1 MLVARLITNNL
12 NRIRKISSLSSSTTT
27 TTTTL
32 IHHNYNFQFDD
43 DSSARN
49 VVNGSFMFQRRWHTG
64 DSHSHHDLRSG
75 KDGERIFRLGLAA
88 DIGLAASKAFTGY
101 VSGSTA
107 IIADAAHSV
116 SDVVL
121 SGVALLS
128 FKAAMVPK
136 DKEHPY
142 GHGKFE
148 TLGALGISGVLLATA
163 GGIGWHAL
171 DVLLGLW
178 SAAPEV
184 VNQSHLHLHEQ
195 HHSGHHHGIDMD
207 HPVFALNVTILSI
220 AVKEALCAAFII
232 SCWSHRWIKGSLVYY
247 LYGLGQSSPHELAF
261 EVELGPRSISL
272 SVKDLLE
279 TVSLPPRGSGKS
291 ATCVFKTSRIPL
303 RPHCP
308 VHQMLA
314 GIIFYLSLLYWITK
328 RAGERVGSGLMKAN
342 AWHHRADAVSSVV
355 ALIGVGALMLQCG
368 GVTLAMDGFKR
379 GRGRPNKYW
388 REVIRHDMEQLQ
400 LTEEMTLDGKVWRT
414 RNRVEGWGVRVRR
427 VLELVDAAIP
437 SNTLEPF
444 KRTILQVDGGCS
456 HLRGRRAG
464 SYLYLDVIVEVDPFS
479 SVSAAHEIGE
489 NVSREIQR
497 LHPEIAEV
505 FVHIEPSTIH
515 IPPTAEFQQQ
525 STNIMGDTEKHS
537 SLEHADI
544 ENTVCS
550 ILSTSFPQ
558 KMIVE
563 RVTPHLLQGQVL
575 LQVEVSMPPDLLIR
589 DAVKVAEEAEK
600 LIMEAAPNIVHV
612 CIQLR
617 LGQPMPESYH
627 ELVESR
633 NRETDN

>member
-1 MLVARLITNNL
+1 MIAARLITNNL
-12 NRIRKISSLSSSTTT
+12 KRKTYSLSTANK
-27 TTTTL
+27 
-32 IHHNYNFQFDD
+32 HNYDFTSLLYLSPNFQFDD
-43 DSSARN
+43 DHSSTTR
-49 VVNGSFMFQRRWHTG
+49 VVNPSFVFQKRWHTG

-88 DIGLAASKAFTGY
+88 DIGLAVSKGFAGY
-101 VSGSTA
+101 VCGSTA
-107 IIADAAHSV
+107 IIADAAHSI

-128 FKAAMVPK
+128 FKAARVPK

-184 VNQSHLHLHEQ
+184 VNQSMTDLRMHEQ

-207 HPVFALNVTILSI
+207 HPILALNVTILSI
-220 AVKEALCAAFII
+220 AVKE
-232 SCWSHRWIKGSLVYY
+232 G
-247 LYGLGQSSPHELAF
+247 
-261 EVELGPRSISL
+261 
-272 SVKDLLE
+272 
-279 TVSLPPRGSGKS
+279 
-291 ATCVFKTSRIPL
+291 
-303 RPHCP
+303 
-308 VHQMLA
+308 
-314 GIIFYLSLLYWITK
+314 LYWITK

-355 ALIGVGALMLQCG
+355 ALIGVGGSILDVKILDP
-368 GVTLAMDGFKR
+368 LAGIVVAGMIMKAGFET
-379 GRGRPNKYW
+379 GY
-388 REVIRHDMEQLQ
+388 QS
-400 LTEEMTLDGKVWRT
+400 
-414 RNRVEGWGVRVRR
+414 

-437 SNTLEPF
+437 SHTLEPF
-444 KRTILQVDGGCS
+444 KRTILQVDGVKGCS

-515 IPPTAEFQQQ
+515 IPPTVEFQQRSANTMDDSQ
-525 STNIMGDTEKHS
+525 AHALM
-537 SLEHADI
+537 EHTDI
-544 ENTVCS
+544 ENIVCN
-550 ILSTSFPQ
+550 ILSTSFSQ
-558 KMIVE
+558 EMIVE

-589 DAVKVAEEAEK
+589 DAVKLAQDAEK
-600 LIMEAAPNIVHV
+600 LIVEAAPNIVHV

-617 LGQPMPESYH
+617 IGRPMPESYH
-627 ELVESR
+627 ELVGKQKSGKR
-633 NRETDN
+633 